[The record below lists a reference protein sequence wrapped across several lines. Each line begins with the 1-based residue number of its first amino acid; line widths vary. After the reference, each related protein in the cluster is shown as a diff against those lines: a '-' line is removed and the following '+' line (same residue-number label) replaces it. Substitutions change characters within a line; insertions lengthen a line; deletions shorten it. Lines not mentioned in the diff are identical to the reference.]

1 MKQIDIS
8 FKRKL
13 HRERFLGP
21 STSSINYHDV
31 HNLCGWCKTDSKL
44 ILKNVEILQ

>member
-1 MKQIDIS
+1 MKQIDNS

-21 STSSINYHDV
+21 STGSIITKCTICVDDV
-31 HNLCGWCKTDSKL
+31 KPIQN
-44 ILKNVEILQ
+44 